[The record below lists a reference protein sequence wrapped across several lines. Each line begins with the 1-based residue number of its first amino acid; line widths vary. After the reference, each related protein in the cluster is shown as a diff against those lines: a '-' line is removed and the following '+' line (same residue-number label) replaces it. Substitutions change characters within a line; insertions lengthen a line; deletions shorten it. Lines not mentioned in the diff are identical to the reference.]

1 MSYKNGPKVVTEG
14 LIAYLDAANTKS
26 YPGSGTTWYDL
37 TKNENHG
44 TISSGEF
51 VSGDFGGYLRNSGNT
66 SNFFYITIAH
76 SSTLNS
82 AMDKDL
88 RENETTDED
97 HDNIATSSGG
107 RKKLIQ

>member
-51 VSGDFGGYLRNSGNT
+51 VSGDFG
-66 SNFFYITIAH
+66 
-76 SSTLNS
+76 
-82 AMDKDL
+82 D
-88 RENETTDED
+88 
-97 HDNIATSSGG
+97 
-107 RKKLIQ
+107 RKSVV